1 MTPLQEAAD
10 KMNRAAIG
18 LLKRREIDRI
28 AAKHRPKIAAFFRKQ
43 RDITLEKFKGYDF
56 LFTEEYRTL
65 CEALTPNEF
74 LTTHDITRM
83 WNDIDQL
90 TYDDLQKVITNV
102 ESEGVLKGGQQ
113 LAKQLQPGGVSPTS
127 DMWNLANPRAV
138 AWFQKTGG
146 STQYISGIQAT
157 TGESIKRLMT
167 TAIDEGWS
175 YGQSAKEIK
184 KLFDGPI
191 SRDRAQRI
199 AVFESGQAYE
209 AGNNAFAK
217 SLEDDGVTME
227 EHWMTSH
234 DDKVRPEH
242 AANEAEGW
250 VEMGHTFSSGDTE
263 PPTDPGCRCYMVY
276 QAASERQ

>member
-1 MTPLQEAAD
+1 MTPLQEATD
-10 KMNRAAIG
+10 RLNRAAIG

-28 AAKHRPKIAAFFRKQ
+28 AAKHRPKISAFFRRQ

-56 LFTEEYRTL
+56 LFTESYR
-65 CEALTPNEF
+65 ALREVANPNEF
-74 LTTHDITRM
+74 LTTHDMDRLWSEVDSETF
-83 WNDIDQL
+83 
-90 TYDDLQKVITNV
+90 DDLQRVIAGV
-102 ESEGVLKGGQQ
+102 ESDGVQAGGNQ
-113 LAKQLQPGGVSPTS
+113 LSKMLSIDPSKKPGTTF
-127 DMWNLANPRAV
+127 NLANPRAV

-175 YGQSAKEIK
+175 YGQSAKEIR

-234 DDKVRPEH
+234 DEKVRPEH

-276 QAASERQ
+276 QAASQRG

>member
-28 AAKHRPKIAAFFRKQ
+28 AAKHRPKISAFFRRQ

-56 LFTEEYRTL
+56 LFTEEYRAL

-83 WNDIDQL
+83 WNDIDEL

-113 LAKQLQPGGVSPTS
+113 LAKQLQPGGITPTS

-138 AWFQKTGG
+138 AWFQRTGG
-146 STQYISGIQAT
+146 STQYIKGIQTT

-191 SRDRAQRI
+191 STDRAKTI
-199 AVFESGQAYE
+199 AVYESAQAYE
-209 AGNNAFAK
+209 AGNSAFAANLADEGVVMEK
-217 SLEDDGVTME
+217 SYQTSKDDKVSELCQGNEDDGWIPLNDP
-227 EHWMTSH
+227 H
-234 DDKVRPEH
+234 
-242 AANEAEGW
+242 
-250 VEMGHTFSSGDTE
+250 SSGVMN
-263 PPTDPGCRCYMVY
+263 PPGHVNCRCYEIY
-276 QAASERQ
+276 RQSMKG